1 MCGITGLVLPAG
13 ERADPEVVRRLAD
26 AVAHRGPDSSGAWV
40 DGNVGLGHRRLS
52 IIDTSSAADQP
63 LGNEDGSVV
72 VTFNGEI
79 YNFQQLVPELEA
91 RGHRFVTRSDTEVL
105 VHGWEEWG
113 EGLLDRLR
121 GMFALALFDRRRRL
135 LLLARDRI
143 GKKPLYWA
151 QTPRGLVFGSE
162 IKAVLA
168 WDEAGGGVGRE
179 LDLAALGEAM
189 VYGSVAEPR
198 TAYAA
203 VRALPPGSLM
213 LVDAAAARPQPE
225 IRRWWRFEPRPEPG
239 LDIEEWLDA
248 VDAELREAVR
258 LRMIADVPL
267 GAFLS
272 GGIDS
277 SLVVAH
283 MARLAPG
290 RVETFAIGFDEPGWD
305 ESGHAAEVARHLGTE
320 HRMERVTPDAAAVL
334 PELVECYDEPF
345 ADPSA
350 IPTWYVSRMTRKH
363 VTVALSGDGGD

>member
-1 MCGITGLVLPAG
+1 MCGIAGLVLPAG
-13 ERADPEVVRRLAD
+13 GRADPEVVRRLAD

-162 IKAVLA
+162 IMAVLA
-168 WDEAGGGVGRE
+168 WAVAGGGVGRE
-179 LDLAALGEAM
+179 LDLAALGAAM

-239 LDIEEWLDA
+239 LDTEEWLDA

-267 GAFLS
+267 GAFPRVIKRTS
-272 GGIDS
+272 REMVVSISAS
-277 SLVVAH
+277 S
-283 MARLAPG
+283 R
-290 RVETFAIGFDEPGWD
+290 
-305 ESGHAAEVARHLGTE
+305 
-320 HRMERVTPDAAAVL
+320 
-334 PELVECYDEPF
+334 
-345 ADPSA
+345 
-350 IPTWYVSRMTRKH
+350 
-363 VTVALSGDGGD
+363 